1 MGIGS
6 ISMASK
12 DSNIKLK
19 DRKLNQ
25 GQLEV
30 LLKLYRYRFGTRE
43 LIANSLSKSNNTSI
57 YSRLQILQV
66 NGYIAN
72 RFDKSYKLGGR
83 PAAYYLLP
91 KGLRAL
97 KQYTNRDDITDAA
110 IKNSYKDK
118 DGTVSEQFIDHNL
131 VVYAIGN
138 RLQTLYPAI
147 KQFTKRELVI
157 YNYFPKQLPDL
168 YLSIKLGD
176 QIKRLFLDYIEASTP
191 SFVIDRQLRK
201 KIEYYQN
208 GAWQAKGNPFPPI
221 LYVCETG
228 NLEKRLQKLANK
240 ALYRSDTDMPVYTT
254 TKNALGSAS
263 PKNGLIW
270 SSVKDP
276 DELVTLIVL

>member
-1 MGIGS
+1 MV
-6 ISMASK
+6 SK
-12 DSNIKLK
+12 NSNIKLK

-43 LIANSLSKSNNTSI
+43 LIADSLGKSDMSI
-57 YSRLQILQV
+57 YLRLQTLIA
-66 NGYIAN
+66 NGYVAS
-72 RFDKSYKLGGR
+72 RYDKNHKLSGK

-118 DGTVSEQFIDHNL
+118 DELVSEQFIDHNL
-131 VVYAIGN
+131 VVYIIGN
-138 RLQTLYPAI
+138 RLQTLYPDI
-147 KQFTKRELVI
+147 KQFTKRELII

-191 SFVIDRQLRK
+191 SFVIDRQLRQ

-208 GAWQAKGNPFPPI
+208 GGWQAKGNPFPPI

-240 ALYRSDTDMPVYTT
+240 ALYRSDTDMTVYTT

-263 PKNGLIW
+263 PKNDLIW
-270 SSVKDP
+270 SNVKAP
-276 DELVTLIVL
+276 DELISLDVM

>member
-1 MGIGS
+1 
-6 ISMASK
+6 MASK

-30 LLKLYRYRFGTRE
+30 LLKLYRYRFSTRE
-43 LIANSLSKSNNTSI
+43 LIADSLGKSDMSI
-57 YSRLQILQV
+57 YLRLQTLIA
-66 NGYIAN
+66 NGYVAS
-72 RFDKSYKLGGR
+72 RYDKIYKLSGR

-118 DGTVSEQFIDHNL
+118 DELVSEQFIDHNL
-131 VVYAIGN
+131 AVYAVSN
-138 RLQTLYPAI
+138 RLQALYPAI

-168 YLSIKLGD
+168 YLSIELGD
-176 QIKRLFLDYIEASTP
+176 QTKRLFLDYIEASTP
-191 SFVIDRQLRK
+191 SFVIDRQLRQM
-201 KIEYYQN
+201 IEYYQN
-208 GAWQAKGNPFPPI
+208 GGWQAKGNPFPPI

-228 NLEKRLQKLANK
+228 SLEKRLQKLANK
-240 ALYRSDTDMPVYTT
+240 ALYRSDTDMSVYTT

-263 PKNGLIW
+263 PNNNLIW
-270 SSVKDP
+270 SNVKDP
-276 DELVTLIVL
+276 NELVTLIAL

>member
-1 MGIGS
+1 VGIGS

-43 LIANSLSKSNNTSI
+43 LVADSLGKSDMSIYLRLQTLIANG
-57 YSRLQILQV
+57 YVASR
-66 NGYIAN
+66 Y
-72 RFDKSYKLGGR
+72 DKSHRLSGR

-118 DGTVSEQFIDHNL
+118 DGTVSDQFIDHNL
-131 VVYAIGN
+131 DVYAIGN
-138 RLQTLYPAI
+138 RLQALYPAI

-176 QIKRLFLDYIEASTP
+176 QTKRLFLDYIEATTP
-191 SFVIDRQLRK
+191 SFVIDRQLRQ

-208 GAWQAKGNPFPPI
+208 GDWQTKGNSFPPI
-221 LYVCETG
+221 LYVCENG
-228 NLEKRLQKLANK
+228 SLEKRLQKLANR
-240 ALYRSDTDMPVYTT
+240 ALYRSDTDMAVYTT

-263 PKNGLIW
+263 PKNDLIW

-276 DELVTLIVL
+276 DGLVTLIVL